1 MSNSS
6 TVNENELEEI
16 EKKRELMK
24 QKEREYSRRYYQTHK
39 EKCKAYAKMYH
50 ATHKEQRSKWTR
62 EYYRK
67 NREKILAK
75 EKAYRQQKR
84 LEATSELPIDDTEP
98 RKYSRGKK
106 QRCNLDCFNCI
117 FQDCILLFVSCF
129 SFLLHVTSPFTASI
143 V

>member
-1 MSNSS
+1 MSDLS
-6 TVNENELEEI
+6 TVNENELSDA

-50 ATHKEQRSKWTR
+50 ATHKEQRSKWIR

-75 EKAYRQQKR
+75 ERAYRQQKK
-84 LEATSELPIDDTEP
+84 LENSSLPIDDTEP
-98 RKYSRGKK
+98 QKYSRGKK

-129 SFLLHVTSPFTASI
+129 SFLLHVINPFTANI